1 MKHAASVLVVEDND
15 RDFEIIATTLLDA
28 GFEHTV
34 KQVGNGEE
42 CREHLRNDRQIPD
55 LLILDLNLPGL
66 DGRDLLTEIKADP
79 RLQLLPVVVMT
90 TSSNPRDAAF
100 CYRFGVSSYHIK
112 PLKLSE
118 FRHVVR
124 TIGEFWLRIAVLP
137 NRIDLDAPE

>member
-34 KQVGNGEE
+34 KQIGSGEE
-42 CREHLRNDRQIPD
+42 CREHLRDERRIPD

-66 DGRDLLTEIKADP
+66 DGRDLLAEIKTDP
-79 RLQLLPVVVMT
+79 RLQLIPVVVMT

-118 FRHVVR
+118 FRHAVR
-124 TIGEFWLRIAVLP
+124 VIAEFWLRLAVLP
-137 NRIDLDAPE
+137 TRIDEDGPQ